1 MGIELKMLKSWGTS
15 RMQLLI
21 IAALVTITIYTL
33 GFGVTLWKGKQKI
46 SALAV
51 FFLTLAIIVLPFY
64 SIF

>member
-1 MGIELKMLKSWGTS
+1 
-15 RMQLLI
+15 MQLI
-21 IAALVTITIYTL
+21 IIGALVTITIYTL
-33 GFGVTLWKGKQKI
+33 GFGVALWKGKQKI

>member
-1 MGIELKMLKSWGTS
+1 MGIERNKLKSWGAS

-46 SALAV
+46 SAIAV
-51 FFLTLAIIVLPFY
+51 FFLTLTIIVLPFFT
-64 SIF
+64 IF